1 MKLKKRKETPA
12 YRRGFLDGLYND
24 PENNKFKIE
33 WNRHLYRAGYGA
45 GIRMLEELQN
55 PKEGEQP

>member
-12 YRRGFLDGLYND
+12 YRRGFLDGLYGESED
-24 PENNKFKIE
+24 NKFKVE

-45 GIRMLEELQN
+45 GKRALEELIQN
-55 PKEGEQP
+55 PIEE